1 MNKILGIGQIF
12 IKFISP
18 FPGFRKFCR
27 KNFFEFEP
35 TRQSLSFC
43 SITQDSFVRLYK
55 MAPAVS
61 SSRVRPSP
69 SDPASGPPAK
79 RARHSNDSN
88 TRTLADIL
96 LNKNPNS
103 KLYATSSKPLKISK
117 LNDNNFVISRPEGHG
132 DVDQMS
138 PHDKEVVEISSDE
151 SSDGES
157 SEEEE
162 EAEKP
167 EVNDDETAQVAKPVV
182 NGEKKDSIDPSD
194 VGDSEEPSFGE
205 QLRAS
210 VTEPIDVETTL
221 ADAADEAF
229 AVARTPG
236 FRALSAPSANSLG
249 TVLTQALRTNDR
261 DLLESCFEMNDLESV
276 RSTIERLP
284 SHLVSVLLPRLAER
298 IHKRPGRAGNLM
310 VWVQWAIVSH
320 GGYLAG
326 QPEVMLHMGSLI
338 RVIKERANGLQP
350 LLQLKG
356 KLDMLSAQLELR
368 RSIQARS
375 AKDQEQDEEEAVI
388 YVEGQDE
395 TSSDDEQ
402 RTIEA
407 GVTTSPIA
415 ISRHLKRGQ
424 KQADDSDESEDDLDA
439 GVQINGIQ
447 KTMIGDSDSS
457 DGDVDLLDG
466 EESGSEDEETDASGL
481 EEESGVEDEDMEEVA
496 DSEDEEE
503 RPLKRSVITQ
513 SRGW

>member
-1 MNKILGIGQIF
+1 
-12 IKFISP
+12 
-18 FPGFRKFCR
+18 
-27 KNFFEFEP
+27 
-35 TRQSLSFC
+35 
-43 SITQDSFVRLYK
+43 

-69 SDPASGPPAK
+69 SDPAPGPPAK
-79 RARHSNDSN
+79 RARHSNDGKTN
-88 TRTLADIL
+88 GLAGLL
-96 LNKNPNS
+96 LNNKAGS
-103 KLYATSSKPLKISK
+103 KLSAAYTKIPKSSKATKV
-117 LNDNNFVISRPEGHG
+117 NDNDAVISRPDGHG
-132 DVDQMS
+132 DVDQTS
-138 PHDKEVVEISSDE
+138 PHVKEVVEISSDE
-151 SSDGES
+151 SSDGDS

-162 EAEKP
+162 PEKP
-167 EVNDDETAQVAKPVV
+167 EVKGIEKADISKTIV
-182 NGEKKDSIDPSD
+182 NGAKQDSIDPSD
-194 VGDSEEPSFGE
+194 AGGPEEPSFGE
-205 QLRAS
+205 QLQAS

-229 AVARTPG
+229 AVARIPG
-236 FRALSAPSANSLG
+236 PRALSAPSANSLG

-375 AKDQEQDEEEAVI
+375 AKDQEQEEEEAVI

-402 RTIEA
+402 RAIEA
-407 GVTTSPIA
+407 GVTSSPTA
-415 ISRHLKRGQ
+415 ISRHLKRSR
-424 KQADDSDESEDDLDA
+424 KHADDSDESEDDFDA

-447 KTMIGDSDSS
+447 KTMDGEVDSS
-457 DGDVDLLDG
+457 DDEVDLLDE

-481 EEESGVEDEDMEEVA
+481 EESGAEDEGMEEVA

-503 RPLKRSVITQ
+503 RPVKRSVITQ

>member
-1 MNKILGIGQIF
+1 
-12 IKFISP
+12 
-18 FPGFRKFCR
+18 
-27 KNFFEFEP
+27 
-35 TRQSLSFC
+35 
-43 SITQDSFVRLYK
+43 

-61 SSRVRPSP
+61 SSRLRPSP
-69 SDPASGPPAK
+69 SDPASAPPAK
-79 RARHSNDSN
+79 RARHSNDTKTN
-88 TRTLADIL
+88 GLADIL
-96 LNKNPNS
+96 LNNKPGS
-103 KLYATSSKPLKISK
+103 KLSAVYLKSLKSSKSTKI
-117 LNDNNFVISRPEGHG
+117 NDNDAVISRPEGHG
-132 DVDQMS
+132 DVDQTS
-138 PHDKEVVEISSDE
+138 PRVKEVVDISSDE
-151 SSDGES
+151 SSDGDS

-162 EAEKP
+162 PEKI
-167 EVNDDETAQVAKPVV
+167 EVNGGEDAEVAK
-182 NGEKKDSIDPSD
+182 KQDSIDPSD
-194 VGDSEEPSFGE
+194 AESPEEPSFGE
-205 QLRAS
+205 QLQAS

-229 AVARTPG
+229 AVARIPG
-236 FRALSAPSANSLG
+236 PRALSAPSANSLG

-375 AKDQEQDEEEAVI
+375 AKDQEQEEEEAVI

-402 RTIEA
+402 RAIEA
-407 GVTTSPIA
+407 GVTGSPTA
-415 ISRHLKRGQ
+415 ISRHLKRSR
-424 KQADDSDESEDDLDA
+424 KHVDDSEDSEDDLDA
-439 GVQINGIQ
+439 SAQINGIQ
-447 KTMIGDSDSS
+447 KTMNGESDSS
-457 DGDVDLLDG
+457 DGEMDLLDG
-466 EESGSEDEETDASGL
+466 EGSGSEDEETDASGL
-481 EEESGVEDEDMEEVA
+481 EEESGAEDEDMEEVA

-503 RPLKRSVITQ
+503 RPVKRSVITQ